1 MVCSSPLWSVKP
13 DPQRADKET
22 TSQGI
27 AASPAQSALDAERDA
42 VLELLQLE
50 KSYYGAVTRGNGD
63 AFTAV
68 SLFARLLGLPDEVVL
83 RIIALVM
90 AETLA
95 AGSILTEAAGLAI
108 KPDVRRWWKLDDTFL
123 DLLRDRAAINAL
135 LTEVA
140 GKAVADANVSE
151 SGKVQKKI
159 IQDCLNG
166 EGRERTDGFVPRYMT
181 FPIGH
186 YDPNKTLEIARACEG
201 INALFT

>member
-1 MVCSSPLWSVKP
+1 M
-13 DPQRADKET
+13 
-22 TSQGI
+22 
-27 AASPAQSALDAERDA
+27 
-42 VLELLQLE
+42 
-50 KSYYGAVTRGNGD
+50 
-63 AFTAV
+63 